1 MRRLAL
7 LRHGATAWNAEHRLQ
22 GRADLPLTAESER
35 LLSHRRLPQEFTGF
49 EWFASPL
56 LRARQTAAAIGLAP
70 GIEPRLIE
78 MDWGGYEGKTPAEL
92 RAADGLGFAANEAL
106 GLDLLPPHGESPRMV
121 QERLKPWL
129 AERAAAKKGTGA
141 VTHKG
146 VIRAL
151 LALAYD
157 WPMLGKSPVKL
168 DWAKLHL
175 FILRE
180 DGSIAP
186 DQANIALID
195 PETA

>member
-35 LLSHRRLPQEFTGF
+35 LLLLRRPPAEFVSF

-56 LRARQTAAAIGLAP
+56 IRATQTAEAIGLAP
-70 GIEPRLIE
+70 KIEPRLIE
-78 MDWGGYEGKTPAEL
+78 MDWGGYEGKTPVEL
-92 RAADGLGFAANEAL
+92 READGQGFAANEAL
-106 GLDLLPPHGESPRMV
+106 GLDLLPPRGESPRMV

-129 AERAAAKKGTGA
+129 AERAAARKDTGA

-157 WPMLGKSPVKL
+157 WPMLGKPPVKL
-168 DWAKLHL
+168 DWSKLHL
-175 FILRE
+175 FMLE
-180 DGSIAP
+180 PDGSLRP
-186 DQANIALID
+186 DRTNIALEET
-195 PETA
+195 ETA